1 MSINRVILVG
11 NLTRDPELRNL
22 PSGMAVLSIRLAV
35 NTRRKDGQSGEWM
48 DEPNY
53 FNVTIFGNRGE
64 ALSRF
69 LSRGS
74 RIGVDGRLRWREW
87 QDKDGNKRESI
98 EIVADDVQMLDSR
111 GGDGGQGGQSSQGGG
126 YSAGQGQSSGG
137 RERTPDAAPAAAP
150 AATDPWGAGDDDD
163 IPF

>member
-98 EIVADDVQMLDSR
+98 EIVADDIQMLDSR
-111 GGDGGQGGQSSQGGG
+111 GDGAQGGG
-126 YSAGQGQSSGG
+126 SGG
-137 RERTPDAAPAAAP
+137 GQASSYGGGRDRAPAPTPAAAP
-150 AATDPWGAGDDDD
+150 APAAADPWGAGDDDD

>member
-22 PSGMAVLSIRLAV
+22 PSGMAVLNIRLAV

-53 FNVTIFGNRGE
+53 FNVTVFGNRGE

-69 LSRGS
+69 LSKGS

-87 QDKDGNKRESI
+87 QAQDGAKREAI
-98 EIVADDVQMLDSR
+98 EIVADDIQMLDSR
-111 GGDGGQGGQSSQGGG
+111 ASGEGGG
-126 YSAGQGQSSGG
+126 SYGGSAGQSSGG
-137 RERTPDAAPAAAP
+137 GRERPAQPAAAP
-150 AATDPWGAGDDDD
+150 AQANPSAPDPWAGSDDDD

>member
-1 MSINRVILVG
+1 VSINRVILVG

-98 EIVADDVQMLDSR
+98 EIVADDIQMLDSR
-111 GGDGGQGGQSSQGGG
+111 GGDGGQGGQSGG
-126 YSAGQGQSSGG
+126 YGAGQGAQSGG
-137 RERTPDAAPAAAP
+137 RERTPAAAPAAAP
-150 AATDPWGAGDDDD
+150 PAADPWGAGDDDD

>member
-1 MSINRVILVG
+1 MSINRVVLVG

-111 GGDGGQGGQSSQGGG
+111 GGGEGGQGGQSGYGSSQGSSRGDGG
-126 YSAGQGQSSGG
+126 D
-137 RERTPDAAPAAAP
+137 RTPTPAAAP
-150 AATDPWGAGDDDD
+150 APAPAASDPWGAGDDDD

>member
-35 NTRRKDGQSGEWM
+35 NTRRKDGQTGEWM

-53 FNVTIFGNRGE
+53 FTVTIFGNRGE

-98 EIVADDVQMLDSR
+98 EIVADDIQMLDSR
-111 GGDGGQGGQSSQGGG
+111 GGDGAQGGQGGG
-126 YSAGQGQSSGG
+126 YSAGQGGQSDA
-137 RERTPDAAPAAAP
+137 RERTPAAAPAAAP
-150 AATDPWGAGDDDD
+150 PANDPWGAGDDDD